1 MKGKNGRLMSLDA
14 FRGFDMFFIIGG
26 ALLLSLSSF
35 FSENVSAF
43 ISEQMMHKEWHGFAF
58 LEGVIFCM

>member
-35 FSENVSAF
+35 FGKCFGIYFGAEDA
-43 ISEQMMHKEWHGFAF
+43 
-58 LEGVIFCM
+58 